1 MNRKEKIENLLNIF
15 SKINYLDE
23 LVYNILNE
31 RIYDK
36 YVSPL
41 IMSLDDLLF
50 ISLLNDTYDNIHNS
64 FNTPGE
70 KNKTKPI
77 LWDHKNGGYPPET
90 LLDYFK
96 NIKSGQKISKSLISK
111 VKYQIKLI
119 KKVQKE
125 LN

>member
-1 MNRKEKIENLLNIF
+1 MNKKEKIENLLNIF

-31 RIYDK
+31 RTYDK

-41 IMSLDDLLF
+41 IISLDDLLF
-50 ISLLNDTYDNIHNS
+50 ISLLNDTYDDIHKA

-70 KNKTKPI
+70 KNKTKPL
-77 LWDHKNGGYPPET
+77 LWDYKNGGYPPEK
-90 LLDYFK
+90 LLDCFK
-96 NIKSGQKISKSLISK
+96 GIKSRKEISKSLISK

-119 KKVQKE
+119 KKAQK
-125 LN
+125 